1 MLTNTKLHVFWFK
14 CWFCLTS
21 LCNNCPHES
30 HIESCLECL
39 LRVFLFLI
47 FFSFFFHINVSHFI
61 AVAIIY
67 GLEISIG
74 EYVPALAFVIAV
86 PAMGLILDMV
96 IIIEDYIG
104 SGSKADAA
112 GNFGL

>member
-1 MLTNTKLHVFWFK
+1 MLVLFNIFMQQLPSWISSWKLFEMSSTCF
-14 CWFCLTS
+14 S
-21 LCNNCPHES
+21 LFN
-30 HIESCLECL
+30 
-39 LRVFLFLI
+39 

-67 GLEISIG
+67 GLDISIG

-112 GNFGL
+112 GNFEL